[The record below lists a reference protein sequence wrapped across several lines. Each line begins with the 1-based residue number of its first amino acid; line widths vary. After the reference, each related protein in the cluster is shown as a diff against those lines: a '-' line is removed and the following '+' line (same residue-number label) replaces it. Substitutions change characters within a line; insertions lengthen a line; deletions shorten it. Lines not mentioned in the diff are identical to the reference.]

1 MVGAGDRAGEHRA
14 LDDRVGRADDAGER
28 QRRGGHDPRWT
39 WVPGGIGIVLALGVF
54 MTDALRALPGGRD
67 AILQV
72 LPVAF
77 NWPLFSTA
85 LVLMATPVAHLPY
98 REMSA
103 RRRRGAARLR
113 SPTFSGCP

>member
-1 MVGAGDRAGEHRA
+1 MIVWGALMTRASDSA
-14 LDDRVGRADDAGER
+14 AAATTA
-28 QRRGGHDPRWT
+28 RWT

-54 MTDALRALPGGRD
+54 MTDALRASPGGRD

-85 LVLMATPVAHLPY
+85 LVLMATPVAHLLY

-103 RRRRGAARLR
+103 RHPRETPRRSAVV
-113 SPTFSGCP
+113 